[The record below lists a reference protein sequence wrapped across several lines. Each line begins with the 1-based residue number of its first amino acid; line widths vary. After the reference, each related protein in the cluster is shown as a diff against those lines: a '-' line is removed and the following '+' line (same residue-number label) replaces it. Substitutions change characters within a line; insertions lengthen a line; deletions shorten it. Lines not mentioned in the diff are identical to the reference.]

1 MPQRRSFQPTS
12 PPHNPDFL
20 ARVATMKKPV
30 LMLAFFWCLLAFTPG
45 RGRADEPYLEFIR
58 ALRAKNY
65 TDLAMEYMDRLNL
78 DRTVPPDIKAAFPL
92 ERARVRMDQASH
104 SFNMAT
110 RVALFAKARTEF
122 EQYVKEKPNDPYTPE
137 ARFESARVLALQ
149 GRSQLF
155 KGQRAEEPATKTA
168 DYQKAHDMFLQA
180 GREMKAALAG
190 LDEQL
195 GKQNPPLVAA
205 ALTNAKYNCQM
216 EMAIAM
222 MDRAST
228 YEELNKNREDA
239 GGLIKEA
246 ITELKKVHAQDA
258 KNAICWQA
266 KAWAGKGFLDL
277 DTPNEAKKEF
287 DPVLTEPDSNF
298 VEPAKRLVRFFLFMD
313 RVAGARGN
321 AGEATK
327 LGDEWFKVH
336 ASSLNTHE
344 GVILRYELA
353 KIYEGKARAGLPKDP
368 KAAPTPETKA
378 LLDNALALYNALDDI
393 PSEFTDDVRN
403 RKLGIVSIMAGN
415 IDVSKGLDNLKTFKD
430 CYNTQQVLA
439 GQLQGA
445 EEKDRKK
452 ILETIVAVLERGV
465 VMADDKSGPAE
476 VAEVRA
482 NLAYCYMATGSPEK
496 AVIIGEDVA
505 KRWAHVNKAAA
516 GAAYALQAYGVMIN
530 EGAQMGFDAKWLKSD
545 EERMMDLVKY
555 MERTFPND
563 VTHTDAARHQIGTL
577 LLRQKR
583 SKEAADFLSRVSDG
597 YKPDSA
603 RADARW
609 WWAVA
614 AQQAVAEKDATDA
627 DKKRYQ
633 TMAMKALDNFP
644 EVRSDAHGDIAQMYV
659 QAQLQIAQM
668 HYEGK
673 QYEKLET
680 IANKLQKRVPE
691 FKNLDAS
698 LRTDLKRTVD
708 ALGYYAQYGRA
719 LSELNAGRSA
729 EASKFADLTF
739 QKVAA
744 QVAETRTELKKVR
757 EQYDV
762 ASAKAKDSK
771 DEKVVA
777 AADELRER
785 VERINRNL
793 ARDSQLER
801 GLLIVA
807 FRAALLDNPARAG
820 QLWNNL
826 KGMADAAKSS
836 KEDKESEGNVSQ
848 SLYVQIVKDIDTQIK
863 ELKAGLPKTKATY
876 DKTIAAFGNFLDK
889 ISGEAATQK
898 QPEMIFFLS
907 NAYSSLERYGDSGKL
922 LAKIPDPGPKADDK
936 AQNLF
941 RAAQLLSL
949 EMLRRGKQYDEAY
962 KMYQQI
968 RKTDWGNRSLQV
980 DAEGAELFED
990 WGKFAAATKAYSDMI
1005 GKILQNPKAMENP
1018 RTKEQYYD
1026 SYYKY
1031 VFCLTKHA
1039 QTLTD
1044 AGKKQEFLV
1053 RAGKAMAKV
1062 ENTQADFGKDG
1073 LKEKYLQLL
1082 KEEPGLKKEY
1092 ELAKAALKA
1101 AAAADPKQP
1110 AKKD

>member
-1 MPQRRSFQPTS
+1 MSQRRSSRLPS
-12 PPHNPDFL
+12 PPPNPL
-20 ARVATMKKPV
+20 APARALTMKKPV
-30 LMLAFFWCLLAFTPG
+30 IMLALFWCFLAFTPG
-45 RGRADEPYLEFIR
+45 RANEPYLEFIR

-65 TDLAMEYMDRLNL
+65 PDLALEYMDRLNA
-78 DRTVPPDIKAAFPL
+78 DKSVPLDIKAAFPL
-92 ERARVRMDQASH
+92 ERARVRLDQAST
-104 SFNMAT
+104 SFNMST

-122 EQYVKEKPNDPYTPE
+122 EQYVKDKPNDPYAPE

-155 KGQRAEEPATKTA
+155 KAQRSEEAGAKTA
-168 DYQKAHDMFLQA
+168 EYQKAHDMFLQA
-180 GREMKAALAG
+180 GREMKAALGA
-190 LDEQL
+190 LDDQL
-195 GKQNPPLVAA
+195 AKQNPPLVAA
-205 ALTNAKYNCQM
+205 ALTNAKYSCQM
-216 EMAIAM
+216 EMSIAM

-246 ITELKKVHAQDA
+246 ISELKKVHAQDP
-258 KNAICWQA
+258 KNAVCWQA

-298 VEPAKRLVRFFLFMD
+298 LEPAKRLVRFFMFMD
-313 RVAGARGN
+313 RVTGPRGN
-321 AGEATK
+321 PAEATK
-327 LGDEWFKVH
+327 LGDEWFKLH
-336 ASSLNTHE
+336 NASLNTHE

-353 KIYEGKARAGLPKDP
+353 KMYEAKGRSGLLKDP
-368 KAAPTPETKA
+368 KAAPPPEAKA
-378 LLDNALALYNALDDI
+378 QLDSALALYNALDDI

-403 RKLGIVSIMAGN
+403 RKLGIVSILAGN

-439 GQLQGA
+439 AQLRDA
-445 EEKDRKK
+445 EDKDRKK
-452 ILETIVAVLERGV
+452 ILETIVAVLERGAV
-465 VMADDKSGPAE
+465 LADDKSGPAE

-496 AVIIGEDVA
+496 AVIIGEDVSR
-505 KRWAHVNKAAA
+505 RWAHVNKAAA
-516 GAAYALQAYGVMIN
+516 GAAYALQAYGVMLN

-563 VTHTDAARHQIGTL
+563 VTHTDGARHQIGTL
-577 LLRQKR
+577 LLRQKKP
-583 SKEAADFLSRVSDG
+583 KEAADFLSRVSEG
-597 YKPDSA
+597 YKPDGA

-609 WWAVA
+609 WWSVA
-614 AQQAVAEKDATDA
+614 AQQALAEKDITDA

-668 HYEGK
+668 NYESK
-673 QYEKLET
+673 QYDKMEA
-680 IANKLQKRVPE
+680 IATKLQKRVPE

-698 LRTDLKRTVD
+698 FRTDLKKTVD
-708 ALGYYAQYGRA
+708 ALGYYANYGRA
-719 LSELNAGRSA
+719 LQELNAGRPA
-729 EASKFADLTF
+729 EARKHCDLTL
-739 QKVAA
+739 QKVSA
-744 QVAETRTELKKVR
+744 QVKDTRDEQKKIR
-757 EQYDV
+757 EAYDL
-762 ASAKAKDSK
+762 AAAKAKDSK
-771 DEKVVA
+771 DDKVIA

-807 FRAALLDNPARAG
+807 LRAAILDDQGARMK
-820 QLWNNL
+820 QLWENL
-826 KGMADAAKSS
+826 QQIAAAGKS
-836 KEDKESEGNVSQ
+836 DKESEGNVSQ
-848 SLYVQIVKDIDTQIK
+848 SVYVQIVKEMDTQIK
-863 ELKAGLPKTKATY
+863 ELKAGLPKTAEVYK
-876 DKTIAAFGNFLDK
+876 KTVASFGAFLDK
-889 ISGEAATQK
+889 ISAEVTSQK
-898 QPEMIFFLS
+898 QPVPDMIFFLS
-907 NAYSSLERYGDSGKL
+907 NAYKSLDRFGDSGKL

-949 EMLRRGKQYDEAY
+949 EMLRLGKQYDEAY

-1026 SYYKY
+1026 SYFKY

-1044 AGKKQEFLV
+1044 AAKKQEFLV
-1053 RAGKAMAKV
+1053 RAAKAMAKV
-1062 ENTQADFGKDG
+1062 ENTQADFGKEG
-1073 LKEKYLQLL
+1073 LKDKYLQLL
-1082 KEEPGLKKEY
+1082 KEEPALKKEY